1 MITQN
6 KTSDIVTSLILSDMT
21 ELLAKA
27 EKMATGIEGSCFSL
41 AGFALPGRL
50 QLAAIV
56 GEGVTHYQALR
67 GAPCVNSSVAAQW
80 DGIAATLQAN
90 GSTDAAALLFAVA
103 AEISDG
109 PDNITAVSAVSFIRK
124 AMAIISE
131 S

>member
-6 KTSDIVTSLILSDMT
+6 KSDIATSLIMSDMT

-27 EKMATGIEGSCFSL
+27 EKMSSGIEGSCFSL

-80 DGIAATLQAN
+80 DGVAATLRAN
-90 GSTDAAALLFAVA
+90 GSDKAADTLFALA
-103 AEISDG
+103 AEIADG
-109 PDNITAVSAVSFIRK
+109 PDNITAVSAVSFIRQSLVVL
-124 AMAIISE
+124 AE

>member
-1 MITQN
+1 MITTQ
-6 KTSDIVTSLILSDMT
+6 KSDIVTSLILSDMT

-27 EKMATGIEGSCFSL
+27 EKMAAGIEGSCFSL
-41 AGFALPGRL
+41 AGFAIPGRL

-67 GAPCVNSSVAAQW
+67 LAPCVNASVAAQW

-103 AEISDG
+103 AEICDG
-109 PDNITAVSAVSFIRK
+109 PDNITATSAVSFIK
-124 AMAIISE
+124 KSMAIISE